1 MDSNSKEKQMRLKQ
15 PPKTSKTL
23 KNKASLNHSDRS
35 LQNSSKNSL
44 KSSDGSSSVSLQE
57 NSEEKPQPKTLSS
70 QAKPHFKS
78 KAKILSSLKK
88 NNPFLKSSGEL
99 KEDAAKEFKKKEELL
114 KLRAEKA
121 EREFLYLRAE
131 FENYKKRALEEKH
144 GLIRYSGESFISEL
158 ATEVLDDLERAL
170 FASQDQKTVDQKT
183 VEDLQ
188 KGLQMIDKKL
198 KKLFEKFGVQVLDPK
213 GEPFDPSYQE
223 ALSYV
228 ENSDLPEDQVV
239 ETYKKAYKLYDKV
252 IRPAQ
257 VLVSKKDSKGSV

>member
-1 MDSNSKEKQMRLKQ
+1 MDSNSKEKQIRLKQ
-15 PPKTSKTL
+15 KPKISKNL
-23 KNKASLNHSDRS
+23 KDKASLNDLDRN
-35 LQNSSKNSL
+35 LQNSPKNSL
-44 KSSDGSSSVSLQE
+44 GSFGGSSSVSFQE
-57 NSEEKPQPKTLSS
+57 DSKQKPQSKTLSS

-88 NNPFLKSSGEL
+88 NNPFLKSSAEL
-99 KEDAAKEFKKKEELL
+99 KEDTTKEFKKKEELL

-121 EREFLYLRAE
+121 ESEFLYLRAE
-131 FENYKKRALEEKH
+131 FENYKKRVLEEKH
-144 GLIRYSGESFISEL
+144 RLIRYSGESFISEL

-170 FASQDQKTVDQKT
+170 FASQDQKT

-213 GEPFDPSYQE
+213 GELFDPSYQE

>member
-15 PPKTSKTL
+15 NPKISKNL
-23 KNKASLNHSDRS
+23 KNQASLSHLDRS
-35 LQNSSKNSL
+35 LQNSPKNSL
-44 KSSDGSSSVSLQE
+44 NSSDGSSSVSFAE
-57 NSEEKPQPKTLSS
+57 NSKEKPQPKTLSS
-70 QAKPHFKS
+70 QVKPRFKS

-88 NNPFLKSSGEL
+88 NNPFLKSSVEL
-99 KEDAAKEFKKKEELL
+99 KEDTGKEFKKKEELL

-131 FENYKKRALEEKH
+131 FENYKKRVLEEKQ

-170 FASQDQKTVDQKT
+170 FSSQDQKT

-228 ENSDLPEDQVV
+228 ENADLPEDQVL